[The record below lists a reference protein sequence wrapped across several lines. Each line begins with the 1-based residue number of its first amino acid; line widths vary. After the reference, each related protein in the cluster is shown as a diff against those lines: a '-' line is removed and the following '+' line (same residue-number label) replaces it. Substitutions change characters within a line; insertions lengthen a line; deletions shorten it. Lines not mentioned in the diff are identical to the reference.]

1 MRRAPAP
8 KKPAVAKAE
17 PMETSGGSPAETGN
31 APAPAPA
38 KGRGKAAAQKKA
50 PAKSKGKS
58 VLIDEEEEEEIPSL
72 AQRMAKS
79 SLNSVQGVDNDDIVE
94 LEDRLARHNIESS
107 PDTAEGIVN
116 LIISIFI
123 FVVFCFVMINF

>member
-8 KKPAVAKAE
+8 KKPAVTKAE
-17 PMETSGGSPAETGN
+17 PMETSGGSPAETGNGN

-58 VLIDEEEEEEIPSL
+58 VVIDEEEEEEIPSL

-107 PDTAEGIVN
+107 PDTAEGN
-116 LIISIFI
+116 
-123 FVVFCFVMINF
+123 C